1 MSKTTFGKI
10 VCALSAAAVL
20 AALQFAAPASAAI
33 EPFIAGQ
40 PDSVQ
45 QAASTLPAPV
55 QPAVDAQADSDDANA
70 MAPEPDTSTPAAD
83 PRQVECMAKVIIHE
97 AANQPRRGRAAVAQ
111 VIHARMHDARFAK
124 NALRGGPPARPVL
137 RRRRLQPAPRHHAVA
152 GCRCHRHPG
161 PQRPGRQS
169 GSRRAVLPCGKQPDA
184 GRTKVAASKDTSS
197 IADPPAPQGGGK
209 AHKKGPE
216 HMLRAFLCAS
226 GHRHAAPGRI
236 PRAR

>member
-45 QAASTLPAPV
+45 QAANTLPAPV

-124 NALRGGPPARPVL
+124 NACAVVRQRGQFFNVDAYNPRRDTTQWQDAVAIATQTLNGQGEDPVPGAL
-137 RRRRLQPAPRHHAVA
+137 FFHAV
-152 GCRCHRHPG
+152 
-161 PQRPGRQS
+161 
-169 GSRRAVLPCGKQPDA
+169 GSPMR
-184 GRTKVAASKDTSS
+184 
-197 IADPPAPQGGGK
+197 
-209 AHKKGPE
+209 
-216 HMLRAFLCAS
+216 
-226 GHRHAAPGRI
+226 GHTALGRI
-236 PRAR
+236 DGHLFYR